1 MPQGALPFQY
11 AEEKGSTGMTGL
23 SGLAT
28 YLDLARV
35 AGLSESARRHI
46 GIKEGKQ
53 GWTDSQMITSLALL
67 NLAGGES
74 VDDLRVLEKDE
85 GLGRVLSLAE
95 SHGIRRREGRD
106 LKRRWR
112 KERRRGAP
120 SASAVFRYLSMFHD
134 AAEEERRE
142 AHTAFI
148 PAATDALLGLRRVN
162 AGLVGFVQKHAG
174 HKQATL
180 DMDATLIETHK
191 QEALFSYKKYK
202 AYQPLTTYWAEAD
215 LVVHT
220 EFRDGNVP
228 AGHEQLRVLRES
240 LEYLPPGIDRVLMRS
255 DTAGYQQELL
265 RYCAEG
271 RDQRFGVIGF
281 AVGVDVTSEFK
292 GAAAQVGE
300 EEWRELGREA
310 DGRRVN
316 TGQQYAEIRYVPN
329 WIGHSK
335 NSPDYRFIAIR
346 EPLRNPP
353 LPGMA
358 SQLNLSVPV
367 METAEGGWFKV
378 FGVVTNRDVDPEEL
392 VWWSRQRCGKGEE
405 VHSVL
410 KEELAGGRLPSGLF
424 GANAAWWAVTALAF
438 NLNSA
443 MKRLA
448 LGGEWMSKR
457 MKAVRFGV
465 INLPGRVVRH
475 ARKLMINL
483 SRGHPGYPL
492 LCQARQRILALAHG
506 PPKPGPAGR
515 PLGNCAPR
523 RPQPPPR
530 RHLALRPNP
539 RASIAT
545 HRHSQNPSPMPPIA
559 PVPLPTPQ
567 RQVRWWIW
575 GAGD

>member
-1 MPQGALPFQY
+1 MSQGALPFQY
-11 AEEKGSTGMTGL
+11 AEEKGPTGTTAL

-28 YLDLARV
+28 YLDLAQV
-35 AGLSESARRHI
+35 AGLSESARRHV
-46 GIKEGKQ
+46 GIKAGKQ
-53 GWTDSQMITSLALL
+53 GWTDSQIITSLALL

-95 SHGIRRREGRD
+95 SHGIRRRERRD
-106 LKRRWR
+106 LRRRWR
-112 KERRRGAP
+112 KERRRGGTVTLGGVP
-120 SASAVFRYLSMFHD
+120 VSLDVPPMFHD

-148 PAATDALLGLRRVN
+148 PVATDALLGLRRVN
-162 AGLVGFVQKHAG
+162 ADLVRFVQKHAQ

-220 EFRDGNVP
+220 EFR
-228 AGHEQLRVLRES
+228 ES
-240 LEYLPPGIDRVLMRS
+240 LEYLPAGIDRVLMRS

-265 RYCAEG
+265 PYCAEG
-271 RDQRFGVIGF
+271 RGQRFGVIGF
-281 AVGVDVTSEFK
+281 AVGVDVTPEFK
-292 GAAAQVGE
+292 RAAAQVGE
-300 EEWRELGREA
+300 EEWRELRREA

-316 TGQQYAEIRYVPN
+316 TGQQYAEVRYVPN

-353 LPGMA
+353 LPGME
-358 SQLNLSVPV
+358 SQLNLSAPV
-367 METAEGGWFKV
+367 MEIAEEGWFKV

-410 KEELAGGRLPSGLF
+410 KEDLAGGRLPSGLF
-424 GANAAWWAVTALAF
+424 GANAAWWAITVLAF

-448 LGGEWMSKR
+448 LGGEWVSKR

-465 INLPGRVVRH
+465 ISLSGRVVRH
-475 ARKLMINL
+475 ARTLVINL
-483 SRGHPGYPL
+483 SRGHPSYPVL
-492 LCQARQRILALAHG
+492 VAARRSIFALAHG
-506 PPKPGPAGR
+506 PP
-515 PLGNCAPR
+515 L
-523 RPQPPPR
+523 
-530 RHLALRPNP
+530 
-539 RASIAT
+539 T
-545 HRHSQNPSPMPPIA
+545 
-559 PVPLPTPQ
+559 
-567 RQVRWWIW
+567 
-575 GAGD
+575 

>member
-1 MPQGALPFQY
+1 
-11 AEEKGSTGMTGL
+11 
-23 SGLAT
+23 
-28 YLDLARV
+28 
-35 AGLSESARRHI
+35 
-46 GIKEGKQ
+46 
-53 GWTDSQMITSLALL
+53 
-67 NLAGGES
+67 
-74 VDDLRVLEKDE
+74 
-85 GLGRVLSLAE
+85 
-95 SHGIRRREGRD
+95 
-106 LKRRWR
+106 
-112 KERRRGAP
+112 
-120 SASAVFRYLSMFHD
+120 
-134 AAEEERRE
+134 
-142 AHTAFI
+142 
-148 PAATDALLGLRRVN
+148 
-162 AGLVGFVQKHAG
+162 
-174 HKQATL
+174 
-180 DMDATLIETHK
+180 
-191 QEALFSYKKYK
+191 
-202 AYQPLTTYWAEAD
+202 
-215 LVVHT
+215 
-220 EFRDGNVP
+220 
-228 AGHEQLRVLRES
+228 
-240 LEYLPPGIDRVLMRS
+240 
-255 DTAGYQQELL
+255 
-265 RYCAEG
+265 
-271 RDQRFGVIGF
+271 
-281 AVGVDVTSEFK
+281 
-292 GAAAQVGE
+292 
-300 EEWRELGREA
+300 
-310 DGRRVN
+310 
-316 TGQQYAEIRYVPN
+316 
-329 WIGHSK
+329 
-335 NSPDYRFIAIR
+335 
-346 EPLRNPP
+346 
-353 LPGMA
+353 
-358 SQLNLSVPV
+358 

-559 PVPLPTPQ
+559 PIPLPTPQ

-575 GAGD
+575 ASDLLPLESGP

>member
-1 MPQGALPFQY
+1 MPQGALPGVQY

-265 RYCAEG
+265 RYWPRAG
-271 RDQRFGVIGF
+271 RFGVIGF

-392 VWWSRQRCGKGEE
+392 VWWSR
-405 VHSVL
+405 L
-410 KEELAGGRLPSGLF
+410 GR
-424 GANAAWWAVTALAF
+424 
-438 NLNSA
+438 
-443 MKRLA
+443 
-448 LGGEWMSKR
+448 
-457 MKAVRFGV
+457 
-465 INLPGRVVRH
+465 GRR
-475 ARKLMINL
+475 
-483 SRGHPGYPL
+483 
-492 LCQARQRILALAHG
+492 
-506 PPKPGPAGR
+506 
-515 PLGNCAPR
+515 
-523 RPQPPPR
+523 
-530 RHLALRPNP
+530 
-539 RASIAT
+539 SIAC
-545 HRHSQNPSPMPPIA
+545 
-559 PVPLPTPQ
+559 
-567 RQVRWWIW
+567 
-575 GAGD
+575 